1 MQRGMLNLAPSEITY
16 ACGLAKT
23 SAQDIKNLLP
33 RLESA
38 ARDIGDKSVVHVELS
53 EDEVETLLDSL
64 PMPSK
69 EEDRI
74 VTSMRAKFSQF
85 LGQFRFKK
93 PK

>member
-1 MQRGMLNLAPSEITY
+1 MQRGMLSLAPSEIIY

-38 ARDIGDKSVVHVELS
+38 ARDIGNQPQVQVEVS
-53 EDEVETLLDSL
+53 EDEVETLLDNL
-64 PMPSK
+64 PMPSP
-69 EEDRI
+69 EEDRTI
-74 VTSMRAKFSQF
+74 TAIRAKLTQF

-93 PK
+93 EE